1 MNAEFV
7 HELRWWT
14 LDEIAASDAVF
25 VPHRSA
31 LAAVTTLLRDGPP
44 ADPIDVSVWNGHE

>member
-14 LDEIAASDAVF
+14 VEEIAASDATF
-25 VPHRSA
+25 VPHE
-31 LAAVTTLLRDGPP
+31 LHMLLTTLLREGPP
-44 ADPIDVSVWNGHE
+44 ADSIDVSIR

>member
-14 LDEIAASDAVF
+14 LDQIAASDAVF
-25 VPHRSA
+25 VPTGLHA
-31 LAAVTTLLRDGPP
+31 LLTALLRDGPP
-44 ADPIDVSVWNGHE
+44 SDPIDVSG

>member
-14 LDEIAASDAVF
+14 IDEIAASDAFF
-25 VPHRSA
+25 VPVGLHS
-31 LAAVTTLLRDGPP
+31 LVTTLLRDGPP
-44 ADPIDVSVWNGHE
+44 ADSIDVSA